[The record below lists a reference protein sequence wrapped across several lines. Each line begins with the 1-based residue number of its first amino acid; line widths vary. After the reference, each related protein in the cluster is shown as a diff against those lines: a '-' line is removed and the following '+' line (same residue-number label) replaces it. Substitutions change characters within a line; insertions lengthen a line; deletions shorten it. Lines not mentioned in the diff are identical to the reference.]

1 MTKCIIQMQKLLLLV
16 GLIVIVS
23 LTTKAFAEEAATT
36 VTETSTKTPAAK
48 VKYKASGAV
57 NFEELLIQG
66 ELKRPE
72 VSIITGNVQQ
82 GTDGLLRLRENFT
95 DRITMDAGEEL

>member
-1 MTKCIIQMQKLLLLV
+1 MKCMIQMQKILLLV
-16 GLIVIVS
+16 VLVVIAS
-23 LTTKAFAEEAATT
+23 LTTKVFAVDEASPATEAT
-36 VTETSTKTPAAK
+36 AKTPAAK

-72 VSIITGNVQQ
+72 VSIVTGNVQQ

>member
-1 MTKCIIQMQKLLLLV
+1 MKCMIQMQKLFLLAA
-16 GLIVIVS
+16 LIAIAS
-23 LTTKAFAEEAATT
+23 LTTKVFAGDDASQTADEP
-36 VTETSTKTPAAK
+36 TKAPAAK
-48 VKYKASGAV
+48 VKYKSSGAV